1 MHDQDQSLWTKPCKR
16 GTDLLTAAAHIASDK
31 WFRYPDQLTV
41 EHSYKFGFSDLTN
54 SEPLKCSLIFSISY
68 V

>member
-41 EHSYKFGFSDLTN
+41 EPF
-54 SEPLKCSLIFSISY
+54 
-68 V
+68 